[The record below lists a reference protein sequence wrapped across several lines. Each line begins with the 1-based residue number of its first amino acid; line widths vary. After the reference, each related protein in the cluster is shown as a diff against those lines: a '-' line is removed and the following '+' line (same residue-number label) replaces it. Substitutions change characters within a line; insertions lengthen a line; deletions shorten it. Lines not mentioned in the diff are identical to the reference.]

1 MLSNPTQT
9 RMNPC
14 ESEGQ
19 VPVVLPLLQINH
31 EGGRDCDYDK
41 QNFPWS
47 YVTHINGLSF
57 CLQSKL
63 DNRAI
68 LNRVIADIFQRTQ
81 IYYKSYWGLKV
92 KRVDVPGKCSISHSP
107 DNSVIIEHSRQ

>member
-1 MLSNPTQT
+1 MLSNPTKT

-19 VPVVLPLLQINH
+19 VPVVFPLLQINH

-41 QNFPWS
+41 QNISLIICDTYKWS
-47 YVTHINGLSF
+47 PL

-68 LNRVIADIFQRTQ
+68 LNRVIADIFQR
-81 IYYKSYWGLKV
+81 
-92 KRVDVPGKCSISHSP
+92 
-107 DNSVIIEHSRQ
+107 NSNIL